1 MEGKAPQRACSQAK
15 HLLYQNNFI
24 VLIQYC
30 YFVTT
35 DVLVGFFFKL
45 QMYLWVGQYVDIIIE
60 KICWQF
66 TLLSAILLWLR
77 SAE

>member
-35 DVLVGFFFKL
+35 DVLVVFFFHVANVSL
-45 QMYLWVGQYVDIIIE
+45 GLS
-60 KICWQF
+60 ICWHNYWKNMLAVYNVECYSF
-66 TLLSAILLWLR
+66 VA
-77 SAE
+77 

>member
-35 DVLVGFFFKL
+35 DVLVGFFFQVANASL
-45 QMYLWVGQYVDIIIE
+45 GWS
-60 KICWQF
+60 IC
-66 TLLSAILLWLR
+66 
-77 SAE
+77 